1 MHIPLLCLLGFALWT
16 VFVVIGIAVVRVSAM
31 LTGTVPAEGFPA
43 DTPHGSPRYRRIM
56 RAHLNCVENLP
67 LFAAVVLTG
76 AVVHAGSPLMDSLAQ
91 AYLGARVLQ
100 TLVHVAS
107 GSGVA
112 IALRFTCF
120 FAQML
125 CLTGMGLLVWRM
137 LDARLV

>member
-1 MHIPLLCLLGFALWT
+1 MHIPLLCLLGFVVWT
-16 VFVVIGIAVVRVSAM
+16 VFVVVAIAVVRVGAM

-76 AVVHAGSPLMDSLAQ
+76 AVARAGSPLLDALAQ
-91 AYLGARVLQ
+91 AYLAARVLQ
-100 TLVHVAS
+100 TVVHVAS
-107 GSGVA
+107 GGGAA
-112 IALRFTCF
+112 IALRFTAF

-125 CLTGMGLLVWRM
+125 CLTGMLLLVAQA
-137 LDARLV
+137 LFTRLV